1 MKKSKRRGLSLGT
14 KLELLIIVI
23 ILVVAAGLVGISYH
37 VFCQRVDDDY
47 FDRASRAAAA
57 GAGYFYIDDV
67 IAFRDAILSEA
78 FQEQREKAAA
88 ANSPEMLRQWMA
100 EQPLGEFGYEQ
111 DGSLFWTLLN
121 QYETFNN
128 SLAAITE
135 MIGVDTTFMQVDVNG
150 VTYNLADPAENIL
163 YLGTIESEIEDFE
176 YYGDNEAVPPTVYHS
191 QFGWLCT
198 ALAPIMNL
206 ETGEPVCLV
215 GADVD
220 MTDVMRERHSF
231 FLNTLLFIIL
241 FTIAAIG
248 VSMILLREVAV
259 NPLKQLADA
268 ATDFAREDHGN
279 FTKEDVIQLDIKSDD
294 EIGKLYREIQS
305 MQSRIVDYTDN
316 LTRVT
321 AEKERVN
328 TELRTASQIQESMLP
343 DIFPAFPERSEFD
356 LYASMSPAKEV
367 GGDFY
372 DFFLIDEDH
381 LALVIADVSDK
392 GVPAALFMMSSKI
405 LINYRAREGGSP
417 GEILTAVNAQLS
429 RDNKSKMFVTVWLGI
444 LELSSGRLCCSNAG
458 HEYPVL
464 RQNGVFQLFKDKH
477 GLVLGALT
485 RSKYRDYEIQLRP
498 GDAIFVYTDGV
509 PEASDDRGAFYGLER
524 MTAALNRAADRNPQ
538 GILQGVRE
546 NVDAFTGE
554 AKQFDDL
561 TMLCLEYK
569 GKNIKTEVNEDD
581 KNHTA
586 D

>member
-1 MKKSKRRGLSLGT
+1 MRAKRRGLSLGA
-14 KLELLIIVI
+14 KLELLIIAIV
-23 ILVVAAGLVGISYH
+23 LVVTAGLVGISYY

-47 FDRASRAAAA
+47 YDRASRAAKA
-57 GAGYFYIDDV
+57 GTEFFSTEDILAY
-67 IAFRDAILSEA
+67 RDAILSRE
-78 FQEQREKAAA
+78 FQELRQRAVA
-88 ANSPEMLRQWMA
+88 ANAPEILKKWMA
-100 EQPLGEFGYEQ
+100 EQPAGNDGRDEDGKLLWSLLDEYE
-111 DGSLFWTLLN
+111 LIN
-121 QYETFNN
+121 E
-128 SLAAITE
+128 SLASITE
-135 MIGVDTTFMQVDVNG
+135 MTKVDTTFIQVDVNG
-150 VTYNLADPAENIL
+150 VTYNLADPVEDIF
-163 YLGTIESEIEDFE
+163 YVGSIEESIDEFED
-176 YYGDNEAVPPTVYHS
+176 YGDNEAVPPTVYHS

-198 ALAPIMNL
+198 TLEPIMNP

-215 GADVD
+215 GADVE
-220 MTDVMRERHSF
+220 MTEIMRERHSF
-231 FLNTLLFIIL
+231 FLNTILFVAL
-241 FTIAAIG
+241 FTIVAIAAST
-248 VSMILLREVAV
+248 VLLRRVAV

-268 ATDFAREDHGN
+268 ATGFAREDHGN

-485 RSKYRDYEIQLRP
+485 RSKYRDYEIRLRP

-546 NVDAFTGE
+546 DVDAFTGE